1 MTRRILVVDDE
12 MFIRRLLQKT
22 LESEGYTVTAVGSTH
37 EALAEVARHAF
48 DLIVLDR
55 VLPDGDGMDACR
67 RIRDRYQTPII
78 MLTAKREVIDRIQ
91 GLETGADDY
100 MVKPF
105 DVEELV
111 ARVKAQLRRSEKLAG
126 QQRADKIGIGRIVI
140 DPDSREARVDEKP
153 VGLTPKEFD
162 MLEFLARRRGRAVSR
177 DEILEN
183 LWDDEAPDSD
193 KIVAVYIRRLRKKL
207 ESNPDAPVHI
217 LTVRGFGYKVEG

>member
-1 MTRRILVVDDE
+1 MKRRILVVDDE
-12 MFIRRLLQKT
+12 ILIRRLLQQT
-22 LESEGYTVTAVGSTH
+22 LESEGYSVTTVGSMY
-37 EALAEVARHAF
+37 EALAEVGRNAF

-55 VLPDGDGMDACR
+55 VLPDGDGMEACR

-111 ARVKAQLRRSEKLAG
+111 ARVKAQLRRSQDLAG
-126 QQRADKIGIGRIVI
+126 AERSDKIGLGRIVVDPGSRDAAI
-140 DPDSREARVDEKP
+140 DGEG
-153 VGLTPKEFD
+153 VGLTPKEFE

-177 DEILEN
+177 DEILDN
-183 LWDDEAPDSD
+183 LWEDESPDSD

-207 ESNPDAPVHI
+207 EVNPDDPEHI
-217 LTVRGFGYKVEG
+217 LTVRGYGYKVE

>member
-1 MTRRILVVDDE
+1 MKRRILVVHDE
-12 MFIRRLLQKT
+12 ILIRRLLQQT
-22 LESEGYTVTAVGSTH
+22 LESEGYSVTTVGSMY
-37 EALAEVARHAF
+37 EALAEVGRNAF

-55 VLPDGDGMDACR
+55 VLPDGDGMEACR

-111 ARVKAQLRRSEKLAG
+111 ARVKAQLRRSQDLAG
-126 QQRADKIGIGRIVI
+126 SERSDKIGLGRIVVDPGSRDASI
-140 DPDSREARVDEKP
+140 DGEG
-153 VGLTPKEFD
+153 VGLTPKEFE

-177 DEILEN
+177 DEILDN
-183 LWDDEAPDSD
+183 LWEDESPDSD

-207 ESNPDAPVHI
+207 EVNPDDPEHI
-217 LTVRGFGYKVEG
+217 LTVRGYGYKVE